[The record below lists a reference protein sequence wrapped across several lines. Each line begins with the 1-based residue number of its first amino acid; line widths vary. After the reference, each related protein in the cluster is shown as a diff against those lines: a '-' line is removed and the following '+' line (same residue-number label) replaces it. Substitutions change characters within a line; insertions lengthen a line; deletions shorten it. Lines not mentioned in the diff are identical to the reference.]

1 MFCIY
6 HFDVTIIIRILKYNI
21 YMYINLIITDDRM
34 LLEKI
39 SENMNKK
46 SPSPLCK
53 RINLKGK
60 IICTPK
66 SISKDFNNKRTND
79 LISYIFRY

>member
-6 HFDVTIIIRILKYNI
+6 HFYVTVIIKILKYN
-21 YMYINLIITDDRM
+21 MYTNLLIITDDGK
-34 LLEKI
+34 LLEEI

-60 IICTPK
+60 IICAPE

-79 LISYIFRY
+79 SISYIFRY